1 MQNTFTGAWPLLAA
15 YLRPQRLRFAALAL
29 LLLGSI
35 GLELLNP
42 QILRAFL
49 DGALAGA
56 APELLLRTALL
67 FIGVALAHQVV
78 AVLARY
84 ASEQVGWSATNAL
97 RGDLAEHCLR
107 LDLAFHK
114 ARTPGELIER
124 VDGDVTALAS
134 FFSRLTVNVLGNL
147 LLLLGAL
154 ALLFREDWRAGL
166 AITLFAL
173 AMLWLLN
180 TLRSIGVPFW
190 AAEREASAQFFG
202 FLSEQLSSTEDVRGN
217 GASAYVM
224 RRFSELLRAWLPF
237 QRRGHLSGYSL
248 WMGSTLMFA
257 IGNAVALGLGAY
269 LWSRGEISLGTV
281 YLLFSYTELLRRP
294 IDEIR
299 SELQE
304 LQRALASIGRIQEL
318 LRLTPQIRPRADRL
332 LPPGAL
338 SVAFEQVIF
347 AYADQPPTT
356 SDEGRRTKD
365 EGPGAESQDPGAGQD
380 SQSTMLNTQL
390 HEVSFGLEPGE
401 VLGLLGR
408 TGSGKS
414 TVARLLLRLYDPDS
428 GAVRLG
434 GVDLRDVRTESLRQ
448 RVGVVTQDVQLFQ
461 GSVRD
466 NLTFYN
472 RAIPDARIREAL
484 DTLGLLPWLD
494 SLPSGLDTEL
504 ASGGGGLSAGEAQ
517 LLAFARALLH
527 DPGLVILDEASAR
540 LDPATERLIERAVE
554 RLLRGRTAVIIAHR
568 LSTVQRADTIILLES
583 GQIAEHGPRARLA
596 ADPGSR
602 FAALLRAGL
611 ETVDEVRDQGLGVT
625 G

>member
-1 MQNTFTGAWPLLAA
+1 
-15 YLRPQRLRFAALAL
+15 
-29 LLLGSI
+29 
-35 GLELLNP
+35 
-42 QILRAFL
+42 
-49 DGALAGA
+49 
-56 APELLLRTALL
+56 
-67 FIGVALAHQVV
+67 
-78 AVLARY
+78 
-84 ASEQVGWSATNAL
+84 
-97 RGDLAEHCLR
+97 
-107 LDLAFHK
+107 
-114 ARTPGELIER
+114 
-124 VDGDVTALAS
+124 
-134 FFSRLTVNVLGNL
+134 
-147 LLLLGAL
+147 
-154 ALLFREDWRAGL
+154 
-166 AITLFAL
+166 
-173 AMLWLLN
+173 
-180 TLRSIGVPFW
+180 
-190 AAEREASAQFFG
+190 
-202 FLSEQLSSTEDVRGN
+202 
-217 GASAYVM
+217 
-224 RRFSELLRAWLPF
+224 
-237 QRRGHLSGYSL
+237 
-248 WMGSTLMFA
+248 MGSTLMFA

-269 LWSRGEISLGTV
+269 LWSRGKISLGTV

-318 LRLTPQIRPRADRL
+318 LRLTPQIRPRADQP
-332 LPPGAL
+332 LPAGAL
-338 SVAFEQVIF
+338 SVAFEQVNF

-380 SQSTMLNTQL
+380 SQSTMLNAQL

-554 RLLRGRTAVIIAHR
+554 QLLRGRTAVIIAHR
-568 LSTVQRADTIILLES
+568 LSTVQRADTLILLEN

-602 FAALLRAGL
+602 FATLLRAGL
-611 ETVDEVRDQGLGVT
+611 ETVDVSDEGRAREGGALPGPLPSAERLLANTSRSTSQSET
-625 G
+625 A